1 MEALQNLTSQFDSRT
16 WVVIGV
22 IMAALCIVSLVK
34 KLVKLAMTLAVVA
47 VLAFGAQYI
56 NANVLE
62 ANGISIS
69 NGEVYIANQHFTLA
83 DARGVDIKT
92 DDGDATLEIE
102 LKSGEKVEIDIP
114 LDKIASFENVSKIL
128 GLKVNK

>member
-102 LKSGEKVEIDIP
+102 LKSGKKVEIDIP

>member
-102 LKSGEKVEIDIP
+102 LKSGEKIEIDIP